1 LSGNK
6 EVHCIHIEVPI
17 ELWKEFKK
25 IVPESG
31 VTSIIIRRLLRD
43 YVNAI
48 RIGHSTIEVTKLCGF
63 NKQRW

>member
-1 LSGNK
+1 MPNSK
-6 EVHCIHIEVPI
+6 EVHPIHIAVPI
-17 ELWKEFKK
+17 ELWIAFKK

-48 RIGHSTIEVTKLCGF
+48 NNGRSTIEVTKIVV
-63 NKQRW
+63 